1 LSLQSDDYELHC
13 KPDCVDSSAIAAS
26 GYTSTF
32 YSPTS
37 FPATSSSMAGAAAAA
52 TGAYPGI
59 YCSDLGLYSY
69 PVVGYQ
75 QRRHY
80 NEGQSGGNVVGRYIY
95 DGHKSNSATVL
106 HPVEADLPRSA
117 CSYGDTASTGAR
129 GVYDRQSSP
138 TVFETSK
145 RMAPSCRVAQASSG
159 VRLPLYCNTSGMED
173 DVMIGGD
180 DLTAADYHGRS
191 DITPTYDCGVGARRL
206 NIYHAGFGALSNNV
220 MTTGSAGSAGIESPS
235 PQSSATR
242 SSSASSSSSANDS
255 GACRR
260 KTADSL
266 TIARSRPEVI
276 GRNWASSSS
285 TVAAATAAAE
295 QRRTSTVIPAAQ
307 SKLSTDDSGDTALLA
322 AGTALLQRRS
332 VITDN
337 SGCNG
342 QLMSVIRRN
351 NNHSVDNGQL
361 QITSSGG
368 HPQPHEFPA
377 SAATG
382 TVRSKTTAADSTTR
396 CSAIDVGTSTSTADS
411 TCSTSNS
418 CRSSSGRQT
427 STVAGGSVS
436 LATAYDCRVPS
447 GNQLP
452 TVASAT
458 AEQDTGGSTV
468 CYPVSAGRQ
477 LLQGVFAS
485 TKDDYSSGKNAQRL
499 PYNHSGLYSF
509 YYAAAAASG
518 GSSAGAASYDVDS
531 IAASMTPSYCAKS
544 GVGGNYATGSGL
556 GRQFYI
562 AGGQQA
568 SSSGHLHR
576 LQQYGGIGGGDG
588 IMAATGGSHSA
599 GLAAIGHAGYTSV
612 IVDTQQLHAAAAT
625 ANGYVH

>member
-1 LSLQSDDYELHC
+1 
-13 KPDCVDSSAIAAS
+13 
-26 GYTSTF
+26 
-32 YSPTS
+32 
-37 FPATSSSMAGAAAAA
+37 MAGAAAAA

-69 PVVGYQ
+69 PVAGYQ
-75 QRRHY
+75 QRRQY
-80 NEGQSGGNVVGRYIY
+80 NEDQPGGSVVGRYIY
-95 DGHKSNSATVL
+95 DGQKSNSATVL
-106 HPVEADLPRSA
+106 QPAEADLPRAA
-117 CSYGDTASTGAR
+117 CSYGDTASTAAR

-145 RMAPSCRVAQASSG
+145 RMVPSCRVAQANSG

-173 DVMIGGD
+173 DVMLGGD
-180 DLTAADYHGRS
+180 DLIAADYHGRS
-191 DITPTYDCGVGARRL
+191 DITPTYDCGIGARRQTV
-206 NIYHAGFGALSNNV
+206 YHTGFGALGNNV
-220 MTTGSAGSAGIESPS
+220 MTAGSAGSAGIESPS

-266 TIARSRPEVI
+266 TTIRPRPEII

-285 TVAAATAAAE
+285 STAAAASTE
-295 QRRTSTVIPAAQ
+295 IRRTSNAVVQAAP
-307 SKLSTDDSGDTALLA
+307 SKSSIDDGGDTALPTG
-322 AGTALLQRRS
+322 GTALLQRRS

-351 NNHSVDNGQL
+351 NNSQVQV
-361 QITSSGG
+361 SSSAGRS
-368 HPQPHEFPA
+368 QSHEFQD
-377 SAATG
+377 SAASGAMRSNT
-382 TVRSKTTAADSTTR
+382 TVADSIAR
-396 CSAIDVGTSTSTADS
+396 CSAVDAGTTSASAVESTGSP
-411 TCSTSNS
+411 SNS
-418 CRSSSGRQT
+418 CRSSSGRQAT
-427 STVAGGSVS
+427 AVTAGNVS
-436 LATAYDCRVPS
+436 LATAYDCRVTS

-452 TVASAT
+452 IGASSAV
-458 AEQDTGGSTV
+458 EQDTGDGIV
-468 CYPVSAGRQ
+468 CYPTSAGRQ

-485 TKDDYSSGKNAQRL
+485 TKDDYGSSKNTQRL

-518 GSSAGAASYDVDS
+518 GTSASAASYDVDS
-531 IAASMTPSYCAKS
+531 IAASMTPSYCVKS
-544 GVGGNYATGSGL
+544 GVGGNYATGNGL

-568 SSSGHLHR
+568 PSSGHLHR
-576 LQQYGGIGGGDG
+576 LQQYGGIVGGGG
-588 IMAATGGSHSA
+588 MMAATGGSHGA